1 MIKILMAL
9 VLSAPGISQEIPGEL
24 TLGQWRELPAR
35 EQKMA
40 VLAAVEGLILA
51 GSSPSGS
58 PKINQECV
66 TRISF
71 EDLDRIF
78 AKKDGENRLFV
89 DALVEDAGCKN
100 I

>member
-1 MIKILMAL
+1 MIKLLMAL

-24 TLGQWRELPAR
+24 TLGQWRELPPR

-51 GSSPSGS
+51 GSSPSGT
-58 PKINQECV
+58 PGINQECV
-66 TRISF
+66 ARIAFDGLDKIF
-71 EDLDRIF
+71 EN
-78 AKKDGENRLFV
+78 KEGENRLFV
-89 DALVEDAGCKN
+89 DALVEGAGCKT